1 MSSPK
6 LSSPA
11 HRRSRT
17 IRFEKEKQKSAH
29 THTNTRDRQR
39 KNRTHRSVKKFFSPL
54 SSAAASGSQTNRQEG
69 GWVRGGAG
77 IDGAQNFRAGC

>member
-17 IRFEKEKQKSAH
+17 IRFEKEKQTH
-29 THTNTRDRQR
+29 THKRQ
-39 KNRTHRSVKKFFSPL
+39 TEEEQDTQVGEEVLLLPAFFS
-54 SSAAASGSQTNRQEG
+54 SSQRLANKQTG
-69 GWVRGGAG
+69 GRVGAG
-77 IDGAQNFRAGC
+77 WGRD

>member
-29 THTNTRDRQR
+29 KHKHKRQ
-39 KNRTHRSVKKFFSPL
+39 TEEEQDTQVGEEVLLLPAFFS
-54 SSAAASGSQTNRQEG
+54 SSQRLANKQTG
-69 GWVRGGAG
+69 GRVGAG
-77 IDGAQNFRAGC
+77 WGRD

>member
-17 IRFEKEKQKSAH
+17 IRFEKEKQQYRH
-29 THTNTRDRQR
+29 IRDRQR
-39 KNRTHRSVKKFFSPL
+39 KNKDTQVGEEVLLLLAFFS
-54 SSAAASGSQTNRQEG
+54 SSQRLANKQTG
-69 GWVRGGAG
+69 GRVGVRWGR
-77 IDGAQNFRAGC
+77 D